1 MPHYK
6 RRAQNWPA
14 DIEPHA
20 PVHSHVGSTSTACGR
35 RNGHA
40 SAADL
45 APRQPRPGSEAALS
59 LPSRVGDRL
68 YWPDG
73 RITDLEGKPCSS

>member
-6 RRAQNWPA
+6 RRAHDWPA

-20 PVHSHVGSTSTACGR
+20 PMHSHVGDHSAASVR

-45 APRQPRPGSEAALS
+45 APRTPRPGSEDAQR

-68 YWPDG
+68 YWPGG
-73 RITDLEGKPCSS
+73 RVTDLEGKTP